1 MIIVTLTFQL
11 EPDDYKLL
19 KDMAEAYDPKRPD
32 FPFTAKETDGLRLEQ
47 FRTLN
52 KKGLISFG
60 WIGSGMYGGWINV
73 TGRDVVN
80 AVESA

>member
-1 MIIVTLTFQL
+1 MITVTLTFQL

-19 KDMAEAYDPKRPD
+19 KDIVDAYDPKRPD
-32 FPFTAKETDGLRLEQ
+32 FPYTVKETDTTTLEQ

-60 WIGSGMYGGWINV
+60 WIGSGMYGAWMNI